1 MLKIGLTG
9 ILGSGKS
16 TVAAIFESLNVPV
29 IDVDLAGHWVLQ
41 HSETAKQKLVEAFG
55 KDILENGQINR
66 KRVGKIVFANEAHL
80 KRLNDIV
87 HPLMLERVD
96 QLVNEIEGEGTSKY
110 LIINAALIFELG
122 VDKQMDYN
130 ITVSASVEACIQRT
144 QARDGLPRE
153 QILKRMA
160 AQLSQEEKIARSDF
174 VITNDQDLNSLEQQV
189 KTLHNRILQT
199 TVD

>member
-41 HSETAKQKLVEAFG
+41 HNETAKQKLVEAFG

-96 QLVNEIEGEGTSKY
+96 QLVNEIEGEGDSKY

-130 ITVSASVEACIQRT
+130 ITVSAPVEACIQRT

>member
-41 HSETAKQKLVEAFG
+41 HNETAKQKLVEAFG

-80 KRLNDIV
+80 KRLNEIV

-96 QLVNEIEGEGTSKY
+96 QLVNELEGEGNSKY

-130 ITVSASVEACIQRT
+130 ITVSAPVEACIQRT